1 MLLPTPKNIAELMIG
16 IAKYEFC
23 CKPAAAIGLIN
34 MGIPEEH
41 KKFWKDLGV
50 NGIAHLYNNLTV
62 TNDKVLALLCYDCK
76 SPVEE
81 RIKGYL
87 TTLIGNLGADGL
99 QNFLRFVTGRS
110 VAICSQIDVT
120 FTILRQFPFAGT
132 CGYTL
137 ELPTYFPNYDKFC
150 EMWLSVLQGTGNEW
164 KWQMNAP

>member
-1 MLLPTPKNIAELMIG
+1 
-16 IAKYEFC
+16 
-23 CKPAAAIGLIN
+23 

-62 TNDKVLALLCYDCK
+62 TNNKVLALLCYNCK

-99 QNFLRFVTGRS
+99 RKFL
-110 VAICSQIDVT
+110 
-120 FTILRQFPFAGT
+120 
-132 CGYTL
+132 
-137 ELPTYFPNYDKFC
+137 
-150 EMWLSVLQGTGNEW
+150 
-164 KWQMNAP
+164 